1 MKTSKK
7 TFALFIAALILL
19 LVWSAP
25 LLGFQFKTTVGTS
38 MNPTISQ
45 GDIVVI
51 YTNFKDLEKGDIICF
66 EYQMEDQ
73 EYLFLHRIIEINDHI
88 RTKGD
93 NMPEID
99 PYLVNRSDV
108 IGKAVLVI
116 PKAGILMQAMHNMH
130 GLVLLIIVPAALLI
144 WMEIREMRKRN
155 KD

>member
-7 TFALFIAALILL
+7 AFALSITALILL
-19 LVWSAP
+19 SVLSAP
-25 LLGFQFKTTVGTS
+25 LLGFQFKTTIGTS

-45 GDIVVI
+45 GDIAVI

-73 EYLFLHRIIEINDHI
+73 EYLFLHRIVEINDHI

-93 NMPEID
+93 NMPEPD
-99 PYLVNRSDV
+99 SYLVNRSDV

-116 PKAGILMQAMHNMH
+116 PKAGRLFQMIHNVY
-130 GLVLLIIVPAALLI
+130 GFVLLIIVPAALLI
-144 WMEIREMRKRN
+144 GIEIREMRKS
-155 KD
+155 KKS